1 MATNIS
7 FFIKGNKYIFLIKV
21 TAKVQLISNFLR
33 SRVGTIQKGHI
44 YHRDQY
50 QTFYGKT
57 KCDLLNVTG
66 VQMRTIKIFMKWQ
79 Y

>member
-1 MATNIS
+1 M
-7 FFIKGNKYIFLIKV
+7 
-21 TAKVQLISNFLR
+21 AKVQLKSNFLR
-33 SRVGTIQKGHI
+33 SRVGTIQKGRI